1 MALPFLNQDPTLGI
15 ANRSITVAE
24 AETLP
29 DHLQL
34 AQKMAIEINQY
45 EDPARRIEMLN
56 FIKCRLTDQFMEEK
70 QYHTQRRESATTM
83 IQSIESCLSTL

>member
-1 MALPFLNQDPTLGI
+1 MALPFLNPDPSIGV
-15 ANRSITVAE
+15 ANRNNTDDVAE
-24 AETLP
+24 VLS

-34 AQKMAIEINQY
+34 AQKMAIDINQY

-70 QYHTQRRESATTM
+70 YYHTQKVELSTTM
-83 IQSIESCLSTL
+83 IQSIESCLSIL